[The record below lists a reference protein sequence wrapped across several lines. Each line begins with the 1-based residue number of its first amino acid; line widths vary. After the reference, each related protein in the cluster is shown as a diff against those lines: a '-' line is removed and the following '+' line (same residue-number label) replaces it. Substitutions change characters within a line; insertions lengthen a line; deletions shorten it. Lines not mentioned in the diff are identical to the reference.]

1 MNAVLFYERLGFRS
15 EARISM
21 SLQDVGGSERSVLYE
36 ELSLV
41 FRPSSMPSL

>member
-1 MNAVLFYERLGFRS
+1 MSAVRFYEKLGFRS

-21 SLQDVGGSERSVLYE
+21 PLQDVGGSKRAVVYE
-36 ELSLV
+36 ELCLV